1 MREWVDVRWEQLD
14 ERFEPIGGDRRLER
28 VFAGGRWLEG
38 PAYSPAWRCLLFSDI
53 PNDRTL
59 RWDETTGVVGTFA
72 QPAGHANGRTIDRQ
86 GRVITCEHGGRRVT
100 RTEYDGTTTVLA
112 DSWQGKRFNSPN
124 DVVERADGTVWFT
137 DPSYGI
143 ETDYEGDRAESE
155 LGGCYVFRIDPD
167 GAVEV
172 VADDFVRP
180 NGLAFS
186 ADESQ
191 LYIVDTRARHIR
203 RFGVSGEGGL
213 TGGEV
218 FADAGE
224 SAYDGVRLDEAGRL
238 WVAAEDGIHCFDPDG
253 TLLGKLLLPEMHPT
267 SASAVPRATSC
278 SSPRPGRS
286 TCCA

>member
-1 MREWVDVRWEQLD
+1 M
-14 ERFEPIGGDRRLER
+14 
-28 VFAGGRWLEG
+28 
-38 PAYSPAWRCLLFSDI
+38 
-53 PNDRTL
+53 
-59 RWDETTGVVGTFA
+59 
-72 QPAGHANGRTIDRQ
+72 
-86 GRVITCEHGGRRVT
+86 
-100 RTEYDGTTTVLA
+100 
-112 DSWQGKRFNSPN
+112 NSPN

-143 ETDYEGDRAESE
+143 DTDYEGDRADSE
-155 LGGCYVFRIDPD
+155 IGGCYVFRIDPD

-191 LYIVDTRARHIR
+191 LYVVDTRARHIR
-203 RFGVSGEGGL
+203 RFDVSARGEL

-224 SAYDGVRLDEAGRL
+224 SAYDGVRLDEVGRL

-253 TLLGKLLLPEMHPT
+253 TLAREAPPAGDRVESHVRRREAQRPVRHGDVGRLHAAPERAAASRYPT
-267 SASAVPRATSC
+267 
-278 SSPRPGRS
+278 
-286 TCCA
+286 